1 MVGQLGGEE
10 LVRVVVFCRDD
21 EPARVAVDA
30 MHDAGAQRA
39 ADAGETVA
47 AVVEQGVDQGAVRM
61 ARRGMDDEPARLVDD
76 DDVVVLVDNV
86 QRDVLRNGVDG
97 RGLFGGEFDLLVSR
111 ELVALVRRFAVHEDT
126 PVLDGFRRGGAGQV
140 FNCAG
145 EAGVEPRTGIG
156 FTCLQQDRF
165 HRPCSPSF
173 SRRSCCKRRG
183 SKSARRPCRTR
194 RTHPPR

>member
-1 MVGQLGGEE
+1 MNSI
-10 LVRVVVFCRDD
+10 CSW
-21 EPARVAVDA
+21 
-30 MHDAGAQRA
+30 
-39 ADAGETVA
+39 
-47 AVVEQGVDQGAVRM
+47 
-61 ARRGMDDEPARLVDD
+61 
-76 DDVVVLVDNV
+76 
-86 QRDVLRNGVDG
+86 
-97 RGLFGGEFDLLVSR
+97 SR

-194 RTHPPR
+194 RTHPHVEDGKVHEHRVQHVNDVSEAHAVMRLPMPPPRMIASDHWPSGWRTILTSSHAMAHMPAAVSAMSSTLRPKSSTTPRRSCARA